1 MPGLTEKA
9 LGYRSEAETTLTAAD
24 LLLAELQ
31 DKKKREA
38 QAKALQERLRI
49 ISSANLAR
57 SRMAPKLQ
65 IAPAT
70 SMPMIGGTAQFKR
83 RPQSMFN
90 SPVSNTLN
98 V

>member
-1 MPGLTEKA
+1 MKLTQES
-9 LGYRSEAETTLTAAD
+9 LDYRSEAQTTLTAAD
-24 LLLAELQ
+24 ILLAELQ
-31 DKKKREA
+31 DKQKREA

-65 IAPAT
+65 IAPVT

-83 RPQSMFN
+83 RPQSRFN
-90 SPVSNTLN
+90 SSASNTLN